1 MKIKLITLTCFLL
14 SVYACTDKKDSKS
27 TTATMEPEKIIAIEK
42 ENNELQNLDADINK
56 EIEELDNLLKDLEK

>member
-1 MKIKLITLTCFLL
+1 
-14 SVYACTDKKDSKS
+14 
-27 TTATMEPEKIIAIEK
+27 MEPEKIIAIEK